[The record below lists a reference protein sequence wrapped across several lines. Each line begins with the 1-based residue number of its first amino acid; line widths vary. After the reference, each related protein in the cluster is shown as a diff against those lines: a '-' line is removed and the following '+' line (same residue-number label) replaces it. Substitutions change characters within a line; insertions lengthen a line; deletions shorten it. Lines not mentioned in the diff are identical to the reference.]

1 MIFQLIWVDS
11 EFRKFAPAV
20 KARVNYL
27 ALGGQP
33 SLVPDEL
40 LRYSEGA
47 SGRRWT
53 ELVTALSNR
62 RSPLEFS

>member
-33 SLVPDEL
+33 SLVPDEV

-47 SGRRWT
+47 SRRRQT
-53 ELVTALSNR
+53 ESATALSNR
-62 RSPLEFS
+62 SPPELS